1 MRTVRVCLLWLS
13 RTQPTLSLWLEITD
27 FFGDVCHHGLH
38 LVVTFLWAGHE
49 PAARRAAQSLGNF
62 LTPSHRVGLRP
73 LLLDYSANLPGP
85 LAALLVSDVAILGV
99 LALLLVLRPALGHVV
114 HHQVGVVLGPTLGDV
129 LGLTD
134 LRPGQITV
142 LTQTGGV
149 PGLISHH

>member
-1 MRTVRVCLLWLS
+1 MRTVTV
-13 RTQPTLSLWLEITD
+13 TGGGHPQPTLSLRLEVTELA
-27 FFGDVCHHGLH
+27 GDVRHHGLH
-38 LVVTFLWAGHE
+38 LVVTFLRAGRE
-49 PAARRAAQSLGNF
+49 PAASGAAQSLGDF
-62 LTPSHRVGLRP
+62 LAPRHRVGLGP
-73 LLLDYSANLPGP
+73 LLLGDGADLSRP
-85 LAALLVSDVAILGV
+85 LAALLASDVALLGV

-114 HHQVGVVLGPTLGDV
+114 HHDVGVVLGPTLGDV

>member
-1 MRTVRVCLLWLS
+1 MRTVIVCFPGHM
-13 RTQPTLSLWLEITD
+13 RAQPTLSLWLEITNLG
-27 FFGDVCHHGLH
+27 GDVCHHGLH

-73 LLLDYSANLPGP
+73 LLLGDSANLPGP

-129 LGLTD
+129 LCLTD
-134 LRPGQITV
+134 LRPREITV
-142 LTQTGGV
+142 LTQGR
-149 PGLISHH
+149 